1 MKSKDF
7 SLKLLLKGMNTI
19 FCGLLSIGTE
29 ERNFILLTL
38 YWIAAKEHS
47 VSHNALLYCTKQ
59 KLQPTTMRAE
69 RCGGNALPSFRALI
83 VIPLPFDLCVF
94 FLGSYTTWLLRPK
107 CCGATNKRH
116 QRIKFLFSAGSIRT
130 SEAKLHPSFA
140 NLSPFPLS
148 YDVATLD
155 VEASRQLHSEE
166 ALERKHIICSLHKSG
181 CGRSWRWLIYFHRSS
196 VAAGTHTGA
205 STTVSIVATD
215 DNDDDA
221 AAAAADA
228 SVACTIRPPVWPDAL
243 WTKLLIIF
251 ACI

>member
-1 MKSKDF
+1 
-7 SLKLLLKGMNTI
+7 
-19 FCGLLSIGTE
+19 
-29 ERNFILLTL
+29 
-38 YWIAAKEHS
+38 
-47 VSHNALLYCTKQ
+47 
-59 KLQPTTMRAE
+59 MRAE

-94 FLGSYTTWLLRPK
+94 FFLAPTQRGSSDR
-107 CCGATNKRH
+107 
-116 QRIKFLFSAGSIRT
+116 SAAGRRT
-130 SEAKLHPSFA
+130 SDISELSFFFPPGASELVKQNCIPPSLAF
-140 NLSPFPLS
+140 LFPLS
-148 YDVATLD
+148 CDVATLD

-205 STTVSIVATD
+205 STTVSIVAAD

-221 AAAAADA
+221 AAGADA

-243 WTKLLIIF
+243 WSKLLIIF
-251 ACI
+251 ACIWRSV